1 MPLNAFESNQRA
13 SPSDRRCCAVPAEL
27 VRAVV
32 GEGGDHASRWRAGTS
47 QPYAAATAGAGLI
60 RYRDFYHAP
69 NKLDHDVSY
78 FLAAAIS

>member
-1 MPLNAFESNQRA
+1 
-13 SPSDRRCCAVPAEL
+13 L